1 MKSPAQ
7 RWLAVTIGVFILLPA
22 LAFVIVYL
30 WSARVP
36 SRWQEL
42 SASMDRNDVAEFL
55 ANPSA
60 KTARLPDGRDSWRID
75 RPIGDWLLLVS
86 YNRDGS
92 FNGAHLRYSSPVGG
106 EYDRARNYTEHDAPY
121 SIRSQR

>member
-1 MKSPAQ
+1 
-7 RWLAVTIGVFILLPA
+7 
-22 LAFVIVYL
+22 
-30 WSARVP
+30 
-36 SRWQEL
+36 
-42 SASMDRNDVAEFL
+42 MDRNDVAEFL

-60 KTARLPDGRDSWRID
+60 KTARLPDGSDSWRID

-106 EYDRARNYTEHDAPY
+106 EYDRARNYSERDDPY
-121 SIRSQR
+121 PIRSQR